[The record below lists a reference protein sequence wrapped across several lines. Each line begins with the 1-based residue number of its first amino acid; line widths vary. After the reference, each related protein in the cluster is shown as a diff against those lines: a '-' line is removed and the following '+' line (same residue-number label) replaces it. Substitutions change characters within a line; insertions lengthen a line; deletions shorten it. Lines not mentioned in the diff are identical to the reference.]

1 MKEFVCL
8 IDEDSSLDVDLEE
21 LNIFFDKYVKNLEEG
36 DITLKMTDGL
46 TRAAKGE
53 TPHNIKKG
61 AEDFSSAL
69 T

>member
-21 LNIFFDKYVKNLEEG
+21 LNIFFDKYVKNVEEG

-46 TRAAKGE
+46 TRAAIGE
-53 TPHNIKKG
+53 TPYYIKKG
-61 AEDFSSAL
+61 ADNFSSAL